1 MDVKSVTSSVSAYTS
16 GATQTSQAQQTQA
29 VENREPKATDRRETA
44 EEKPRPVVNT
54 DGQKTGTLIN
64 VTA

>member
-1 MDVKSVTSSVSAYTS
+1 MDIQSVSSGFTS
-16 GATQTSQAQQTQA
+16 ATTGTSQTQSVQQTERREQATQQKVDTKD
-29 VENREPKATDRRETA
+29 EG
-44 EEKPRPVVNT
+44 PRPVVNT

>member
-1 MDVKSVTSSVSAYTS
+1 MDIQSVSSGFTS
-16 GATQTSQAQQTQA
+16 ATTGSTQAQALQQ
-29 VENREPKATDRRETA
+29 VEKREPTA
-44 EEKPRPVVNT
+44 QEKMEKKEEPRPVVNT